1 MLWCSLS
8 FGSIPTPLLLRIN
21 HKITTNH
28 VNSVKNIVF
37 VTQNKLELRK
47 SVIFLYFGAI
57 LQISKNVGSAKRKPG
72 PRKKN
77 IFLLKISPHFKR
89 ERERERKRDW
99 FPKRPKLFDFS
110 SFSGM
115 ASVDLNPVSWLT
127 FFLCVI
133 VSFFSLYSCICVYM
147 CIWWKIW
154 FWRVIRSGFWIW
166 DLGFLAYP
174 FVWLVIK
181 LIIHLVLMVLTK
193 KIIGNLM

>member
-1 MLWCSLS
+1 MYILIKKKERRGHCPPSPSLPPS
-8 FGSIPTPLLLRIN
+8 LFITVDMICCDVHSHLGPYRHHFYYVLITNLQRIMPIVW
-21 HKITTNH
+21 KIY
-28 VNSVKNIVF
+28 VF
-37 VTQNKLELRK
+37 VTQNLENHNKLELRK

-89 ERERERKRDW
+89 ERERERDW

-133 VSFFSLYSCICVYM
+133 VSFFSLYSCICICMYICVYGE
-147 CIWWKIW
+147 KYD
-154 FWRVIRSGFWIW
+154 FG
-166 DLGFLAYP
+166 G
-174 FVWLVIK
+174 
-181 LIIHLVLMVLTK
+181 
-193 KIIGNLM
+193 

>member
-8 FGSIPTPLLLRIN
+8 FGSIPTPLLSRIN
-21 HKITTNH
+21 HKFTTNH

-37 VTQNKLELRK
+37 VTQIKLELRK

-89 ERERERKRDW
+89 ERERERERKRDW

-127 FFLCVI
+127 FFLCV
-133 VSFFSLYSCICVYM
+133 SFFSLYSCICICMYICVYGE
-147 CIWWKIW
+147 KYD
-154 FWRVIRSGFWIW
+154 FG
-166 DLGFLAYP
+166 G
-174 FVWLVIK
+174 
-181 LIIHLVLMVLTK
+181 
-193 KIIGNLM
+193 